1 MSALAIAIH
10 GAGGRMGRALV
21 GLILDSSELEL
32 VAATESESST
42 VLGQDAGVLASR
54 TPCGIMVRADL
65 PAAFAKADV
74 VVDFTRP
81 EGTLDALEALQLKP
95 KPLITGTTGM
105 NPAQQE
111 RLKDYSQRA
120 AVIQAANFSVGVNVC
135 IRLTELAARVLD
147 QDADIEVIEA
157 HHRHK
162 VDAPSGTA
170 LRLGR
175 AAAEATGRSLDADA
189 VYSRVGQT
197 GPRPPR
203 AIGFSTVRAGDIV
216 GDHTVLLACE
226 GEQVEIRHRA
236 TSRANFA
243 QGALRAA
250 RWATRQKPG
259 LYDMPDVLG
268 LASIQP

>member
-1 MSALAIAIH
+1 
-10 GAGGRMGRALV
+10 MGRALI
-21 GLILDSSELEL
+21 GLVLDTDGLQL

-42 VLGQDAGVLASR
+42 VLGQDAAALAGR
-54 TPCGIMVRADL
+54 QPCGIAVRANL
-65 PAAFAKADV
+65 PSAFADADV

-81 EGTLDALEALQLKP
+81 DGTLDAIEALQLKP

-111 RLKDYSQRA
+111 RLQSYSEKA

-135 IRLTELAARVLD
+135 IRLTELAAQVLD

-175 AAAEATGRSLDADA
+175 AAADVTGRSLDADA
-189 VYSRVGQT
+189 VYTRVGQT

-203 AIGFSTVRAGDIV
+203 AIGFSTIRAGDIV

-250 RWATRQKPG
+250 RWATTQAPG

-268 LASIQP
+268 LASLQS